1 MFLAQ
6 FDGILQ
12 FLNMEIN
19 KLFAVNALQSGQ
31 RVEEMTKDMHMST
44 IEMESMTK
52 SMKEVAEKTEK
63 QTTSMHIVTLVTLF
77 FLPGTFVAV
86 RFVLPYLWT
95 TLQFLT
101 NRQTFFSS
109 GTYQWDQNN
118 AGGSTMP
125 YWKPEYFAM
134 FAKIC
139 FPMTGGILF
148 LWLLLYYWASWRGK
162 IAQHDEENQLEA
174 VEEKQL

>member
-1 MFLAQ
+1 
-6 FDGILQ
+6 
-12 FLNMEIN
+12 MELN

-31 RVEEMTKDMHMST
+31 RVEAMTQDMHKST

-52 SMKEVAEKTEK
+52 SMKQVAEKTEK
-63 QTTSMHIVTLVTLF
+63 QTTSMHIITLVTLF

-86 RFVLPYLWT
+86 RFVLPHLWT

-109 GTYQWDQNN
+109 GTYQWDQND
-118 AGGSTMP
+118 AEGSKMP
-125 YWKPEYFAM
+125 YWKPEYFAT

-139 FPMTGGILF
+139 FPMTGGIFF
-148 LWLLLYYWASWRGK
+148 LWLFLYYWANWRGK
-162 IAQHDEENQLEA
+162 NAQDDEEKLLESA
-174 VEEKQL
+174 EEKQL